1 MEIAKVM
8 YTSSKQIN
16 LEGRGSSKAFG
27 RAMWDAKRDAWHFRA
42 FNLEPLPKSEA
53 YQLWFKTPYG
63 RIVGTPK
70 TFVPDE
76 HGDAYIVVTLPKDV
90 GPVAGAFV
98 TDEPS
103 VGTYQPTGTIQHLS
117 GKIE

>member
-1 MEIAKVM
+1 MLDKI
-8 YTSSKQIN
+8 
-16 LEGRGSSKAFG
+16 KARQSCDFADFG
-27 RAMWDAKRDAWHFRA
+27 GFVD
-42 FNLEPLPKSEA
+42 PLPKNEA
-53 YQLWFKTPYG
+53 YQLWFRTPYG

-103 VGTYQPTGTIQHLS
+103 VGTYQPTGTVHHLE
-117 GKIE
+117 GRIE